1 METEFKVRVGPQG
14 HIYLPKVVREALGK
28 ELKII
33 PDAHAAAIYPA
44 DAHPQ
49 AIIVSLRLIIQD
61 LKLHLE
67 AEQRAVKNE

>member
-33 PDAHAAAIYPA
+33 PNAHAAAIYSENA
-44 DAHPQ
+44 QPQ
-49 AIIVSLRLIIQD
+49 AIIVSLQLIIQD
-61 LKLHLE
+61 LKLRLE
-67 AEQRAVKNE
+67 AEQGVA

>member
-33 PDAHAAAIYPA
+33 PNAHAAAIYPA
-44 DAHPQ
+44 NAQPQ
-49 AIIVSLRLIIQD
+49 AIIASLQLIIQD
-61 LKLHLE
+61 LKLRLE
-67 AEQRAVKNE
+67 AEQGIA